1 MENWSVLQVTAP
13 EHVMFQELNGE
24 AVLLNLHNE
33 MYYGLDEVGT
43 RMWQLLTTSDS
54 VQAALDTMLHEF
66 DVSPETLEKDM
77 SRIINELLEQGLLE
91 NGRKENP

>member
-1 MENWSVLQVTAP
+1 MTNWSEQRLTAP
-13 EHVMFQELNGE
+13 KHVMFRELAGE

-54 VQAALDTMLHEF
+54 VQAAMDTMLEEF
-66 DVSPETLEKDM
+66 EVTPETLEQDVAKMIKDM
-77 SRIINELLEQGLLE
+77 QEQGLIE
-91 NGRKENP
+91 TVDE